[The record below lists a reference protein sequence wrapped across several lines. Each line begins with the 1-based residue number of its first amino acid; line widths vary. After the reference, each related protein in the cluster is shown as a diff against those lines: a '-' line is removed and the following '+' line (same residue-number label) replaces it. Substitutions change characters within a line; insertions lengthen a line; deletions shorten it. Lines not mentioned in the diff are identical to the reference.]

1 MTEKKDFGTQY
12 KVMIPTPIAYPIFSQ
27 EQLDEARARKIKV
40 DQWGGRLG
48 FAADDARVAEIKKLM
63 AAEAAKAFP
72 GIKMA
77 DLRFP
82 LASSATLRAGGKNN
96 WAGDDKVW
104 LTIKKPLKKQDGT
117 AIAAPLVK
125 YRVEGQE
132 LQLRGKDLFD
142 EKMYSGVLVACELT
156 FKGTKGNG
164 TTIKDGVTC
173 YVNTL
178 FTTGRGERIGGR
190 GDIYGEVEG
199 KVSDEN
205 PLDTDEMVV

>member
-1 MTEKKDFGTQY
+1 MPEKKDFGTQY
-12 KVMIPTPIAYPIFSQ
+12 KVMIPIPIAYPIFSQ
-27 EQLDEARARKIKV
+27 EQLDEARARGIKV

-48 FAADDARVAEIKKLM
+48 FEVSDTRVAEIKKLM

-72 GIKMA
+72 NVKLSE
-77 DLRFP
+77 LRFP
-82 LASSATLRAGGKNN
+82 LASGAMLQKNGKNA
-96 WAGDDKVW
+96 WAGDKLW
-104 LTIKKPLKKQDGT
+104 LTIKKPLKKQDGS
-117 AIAAPLVK
+117 AVAAPLVK
-125 YRVEGQE
+125 YRLDGQE

-164 TTIKDGVTC
+164 STIKDGVTC